1 MDLGDTTPLPAPV
14 GSARPITLAGLLVVT
29 VVIASA
35 LVVNMVVL
43 AVFGADAWGFTTRGS
58 ASASCA
64 TTPSVEQAL
73 KDADLVFVGMV
84 TSTRSQGRVAFVRV
98 EDRWKGT
105 GEPRVDV
112 YGGPAA
118 DNAATSVDRRYQSG
132 QRYLFFVQEPARH
145 GRHGAFAGRYQDNG
159 CSATRPYTVDL
170 AAFRPSTAVVIASPE
185 VTQPQSSTASW
196 RWPAAIGAT
205 AIVALA
211 AAMVISRRRAAVGP
225 PSGRRG

>member
-1 MDLGDTTPLPAPV
+1 MDVAAFTPFPSHRRTGSHPLVLP
-14 GSARPITLAGLLVVT
+14 GLLLVGVSVAT
-29 VVIASA
+29 LMVLN
-35 LVVNMVVL
+35 LVVMV
-43 AVFGADAWGFTTRGS
+43 TRTAALGVPAK
-58 ASASCA
+58 ASPFASCVA
-64 TTPSVEQAL
+64 APSVAQAI
-73 KDADLVFVGMV
+73 KDADLVFVGLV
-84 TSTRSQGRVAFVRV
+84 TSTRSRDRVAFVRV

-105 GEPRVDV
+105 SEPRVDV

-118 DNAATSVDRRYQSG
+118 GNAATSEDRTYHSG

-205 AIVALA
+205 AIVAVA
-211 AAMVISRRRAAVGP
+211 AAVLLFRRRSRNA
-225 PSGRRG
+225 